1 MSTSARPPWV
11 TCPRCRGYGDVG
23 PQIEPG
29 LFLDRDVERCPLC
42 RGTRQV
48 FAAEADTYR
57 AHKQHQ
63 EDLQGGLRSR
73 LQALDVVDRDGFQG
87 EKRVLTEALR
97 ELERLDRLFAT
108 DHGSSAGDSVKSTG
122 G

>member
-1 MSTSARPPWV
+1 LPRRQTPTGLTNSTR
-11 TCPRCRGYGDVG
+11 
-23 PQIEPG
+23 
-29 LFLDRDVERCPLC
+29 
-42 RGTRQV
+42 
-48 FAAEADTYR
+48 
-57 AHKQHQ
+57 
-63 EDLQGGLRSR
+63 EDLQGGLRPRVDVIALLRSR